1 MLFIIHSVF
10 VCSVVDSLN
19 HSSSNATRKY
29 YVIILYR
36 LLLYYNT
43 NKLLMSVGVAYNTV
57 YVGVW

>member
-10 VCSVVDSLN
+10 VCAVVDSLI
-19 HSSSNATRKY
+19 HSSSNTTMKY
-29 YVIILYR
+29 YIIIVCR